1 MAEQKILC
9 LMLKP
14 LQFYLKISAVLH
26 FFFFSC
32 TEYLMH
38 HFDAETKILVI
49 FCKKKKKNSAA
60 ETLLT
65 KLFWEL
71 ML

>member
-26 FFFFSC
+26 FFFFFSC

-49 FCKKKKKNSAA
+49 FCKKKK
-60 ETLLT
+60 TVLQ
-65 KLFWEL
+65 KLC
-71 ML
+71 